1 MAGLQDGSIQDL
13 EKLLQQSKGSRFRL
27 MADWYLNCAF
37 FEGNQWLW
45 WNRGRLDPVQ
55 LADWRVKHVDNRI
68 VGIVNTE
75 LAKMTKQKPAWQVI
89 PVSGQDEDLEASETG
104 EKLLDYL
111 WRYLHMRTKLMDAL
125 RWSRVTGGGFWK
137 IAWDSQAGKKVQIV
151 ADPGGNPVLHAQT
164 EGPMRPHEFDGGLP
178 EGLQQKTIATGDVSV
193 EVVSPFEFYPD
204 PVARELEDCEWCIQR
219 SIKSSE
225 YVKEHFNVDIEPDTD
240 VAPGPTESRMF
251 ATFQEGG
258 SGYKGVTVSEYW
270 SRPNTKDPDGVRVV
284 WAKGKELVR
293 EANPYKRLPYV
304 MFKGIPVAGRFFPT
318 STVSQL
324 RGPQMALN
332 KAESQVTENAQRIGN
347 PSLLASK
354 QANIQYSGVP
364 GERIDYDDTTQN
376 AKPEYLQAPPL
387 PNYVVEQQKRAEESM
402 QDISGQHEVSNAQ
415 VPAGVKA
422 ASAINL
428 LQEADD
434 TRLGPAIYD
443 MEETL
448 GEAGS
453 MLLKLV
459 AEYWTDE
466 RVIMIA
472 GEDHAWNTM
481 LFRGAALK
489 ENTHVEVQSGS
500 SFPRS
505 KAAKQAAME
514 SALTLYLQNS
524 GGQPADP
531 LLMKKFFRDYESGA
545 LEKLF
550 GDVDADTAQ
559 ANRENIQMSQG
570 AQLHINAFDN
580 NTVHLDA
587 HTEFQ
592 KGPTYQN
599 FPPEVK
605 ALFESH
611 TAEHREQALAEQPP
625 PEHSTP
631 GESLNYKDAPPD
643 IKRQI
648 EQQAGLEPSKE
659 PAPTPAQEAAKPE
672 GSPSG
677 K

>member
-1 MAGLQDGSIQDL
+1 MAGLEDKNCQEL

-27 MADWYLNCAF
+27 LADWYLNCAF

-55 LADWRVKHVDNRI
+55 LADWRVKYVDNRI
-68 VGIVNTE
+68 IGIVNTE

-89 PVSGQDEDLEASETG
+89 PVTGEDSDLEASETG
-104 EKLLDYL
+104 EKVLDYL
-111 WRYLHMRTKLMDAL
+111 WRYLHMRNKLMDAL
-125 RWSRVTGGGFWK
+125 RWSRVTGAGFWK
-137 IAWDSQAGKKVQIV
+137 IAWDSEAGQKVQIV
-151 ADPGGNPVLHAQT
+151 ADPEGQPVMHGETGA
-164 EGPMRPHEFDGGLP
+164 PMRPHEFEGQLP
-178 EGLQQKTIATGDVSV
+178 EGLQQKSIATGDVMV

-225 YVKEHFNVDIEPDTD
+225 YVKEHYNVDIEPDTD
-240 VAPGPTESRMF
+240 VAPGPSESRMF

-284 WAKGKELVR
+284 WAKNKELLR
-293 EANPYKRLPYV
+293 EANPYKKLPYV
-304 MFKGIPVAGRFFPT
+304 MFKGIPVAGRFWPT
-318 STVSQL
+318 STTSQL
-324 RGPQMALN
+324 RSPQMALN

-387 PNYVVEQQKRAEESM
+387 PNYVTQQQERAEQSM

-443 MEETL
+443 MEEAL
-448 GEAGS
+448 GVAGS
-453 MLLKLV
+453 MLLKLI

-514 SALTLYLQNS
+514 SALGFYLQNS
-524 GGQPADP
+524 GGQAPDP
-531 LLMKKFFRDYESGA
+531 LLMKKFFRDFEAGA

-559 ANRENIQMSQG
+559 ANRENTQMAQG
-570 AQLHINAFDN
+570 AEIPINPFDN
-580 NTVHLDA
+580 HQVHIDA

-599 FPPEVK
+599 FPPPLKGLIEQHV
-605 ALFESH
+605 S
-611 TAEHREQALAEQPP
+611 EHREQALAEQPP
-625 PEHSTP
+625 PQHAIPS
-631 GESLNYKDAPPD
+631 ESLAYKDAPPD

-659 PAPTPAQEAAKPE
+659 PAPTPAQEAKPE
-672 GSPSG
+672 GATSG